1 MLGKIIIFRNDRGTF
16 SYFYNFPYR
25 NASDDEMQ
33 MEFLILSNFYCI
45 CIEFLLYQ
53 TQTQHTNQGDTDI
66 HMQHSYLLLIE
77 TDQNV
82 HVCIH
87 GYKSI

>member
-1 MLGKIIIFRNDRGTF
+1 MLGKIIIFRNDRGAF
-16 SYFYNFPYR
+16 SYFYNFRYR

-53 TQTQHTNQGDTDI
+53 TQTQHTNQGDTGI
-66 HMQHSYLLLIE
+66 HMQHSNLLLIE
-77 TDQNV
+77 TDQNI